1 MPGLPSDQHGTLH
14 SKESGTSFCPRNEAS
29 DQENLRRCKDDA
41 LDNVARSST
50 TRRCSATGA
59 NQRFH
64 QIQPQNKM
72 WNSHSRYGK
81 SDRFGQ
87 RRFHKF
93 LEVSSSIARQMERM
107 KPTPYRHV
115 AEDHQRNPSTLSLH
129 SIRRGAIMALAENFE
144 AEKIIRLTG
153 HTPLVEP
160 EARLREYIF
169 SEPTHRLARDQR
181 QMSKYLCML
190 LEGREIAKVTFTSQ

>member
-29 DQENLRRCKDDA
+29 DQENLRR
-41 LDNVARSST
+41 L
-50 TRRCSATGA
+50 
-59 NQRFH
+59 
-64 QIQPQNKM
+64 
-72 WNSHSRYGK
+72 
-81 SDRFGQ
+81 
-87 RRFHKF
+87 
-93 LEVSSSIARQMERM
+93 ERM
-107 KPTPYRHV
+107 KHAPYRQLLKIIKEILPH
-115 AEDHQRNPSTLSLH
+115 LSLH

-153 HTPLVEP
+153 HTPLIEL

-169 SEPTHRLARDQR
+169 PEPTHRLARDQR